1 MTIEEIFSN
10 ISSHM
15 IKGMMVHEQMTNY
28 YRFLGLNGYSQC
40 HEYHFM
46 KETCGYRKLQRYY
59 ISHYNKLITESDFDN
74 PAVIPDSWY
83 NYTRQD
89 VDAATIKSAVKSGLT
104 AWIGWEA
111 ETKDLYERMYCELL
125 DIGEISTALF
135 LADYIKDVDEEH
147 KKAQGYMLSKVANGF
162 DMTAIIEEQHRTH
175 KKYKKFFEK
184 SIDI

>member
-1 MTIEEIFSN
+1 MTIEEIFAN

-15 IKGMMVHEQMTNY
+15 IKGMMVHEQMANY

-125 DIGEISTALF
+125 DIGEIATALF

-162 DMTAIIEEQHRTH
+162 DMTAIIEEQHRKH
-175 KKYKKFFEK
+175 KKYKKFFEE
-184 SIDI
+184 SIDK